1 MVEVETAY
9 ERRVG
14 VTLVRATVTN
24 TRTTPQFVRLRSTL
38 DGPTWPPG
46 RGRVGA
52 LEWNGDTWE
61 GVVEPGQCRG
71 VGFATPATP
80 AKTAA
85 DSASKPVSE
94 RGSMSGSEAGS
105 RSESEFGS
113 GSEPKPPLELV
124 TVERASAES
133 RTTTREVLADLDDW
147 SPPTDVFSRSRS
159 R

>member
-1 MVEVETAY
+1 MVEVETAS
-9 ERRVG
+9 ERRTG
-14 VTLVRATVTN
+14 ITLVRATVTN

-52 LEWNGDTWE
+52 PEWNGDTWE

-71 VGFATPATP
+71 VGFATPAAP

-85 DSASKPVSE
+85 DSAS
-94 RGSMSGSEAGS
+94 
-105 RSESEFGS
+105 ESEVESRFES
-113 GSEPKPPLELV
+113 ESEPKPPLELV
-124 TVERASAES
+124 TVERASAGS

-159 R
+159 GSR

>member
-1 MVEVETAY
+1 MVEVETAS
-9 ERRVG
+9 ERRTG

-46 RGRVGA
+46 HGRVGA
-52 LEWNGDTWE
+52 LEWNGDTWK
-61 GVVEPGQCRG
+61 GVIEPGQCRG

-80 AKTAA
+80 TKTAA
-85 DSASKPVSE
+85 DSASELGSE
-94 RGSMSGSEAGS
+94 RGSVSGSEVES
-105 RSESEFGS
+105 RFESE
-113 GSEPKPPLELV
+113 SEPKPPLELV

-159 R
+159 GSR